1 MKFIMKD
8 RKSTGLP
15 VYRIPV
21 KRRFLWQSVHMGLA
35 ALIALTL
42 LMRNSWLCMALP
54 LTVLMRTTVGTV
66 TLELI
71 SDIEDYNEP
80 IPEEERQ
87 VEAKAISRE
96 EELYEKISECAGK

>member
-1 MKFIMKD
+1 
-8 RKSTGLP
+8 
-15 VYRIPV
+15 
-21 KRRFLWQSVHMGLA
+21 
-35 ALIALTL
+35 
-42 LMRNSWLCMALP
+42 
-54 LTVLMRTTVGTV
+54 MRTTVGTV